1 LRLVVD
7 ASVIIKW
14 ILADP
19 EREPNTEEALHLLQ
33 DLREGRIEVLQPVHW
48 LTEVAAVLA
57 RLRPE
62 AAEPAI
68 DLLDAFELRTADDP
82 ATLKRAS
89 RVAVELNHHL
99 FDTLYHA
106 VALEHDACLLTADTT
121 YFRKAEKLGRIMPL
135 AEWTG
140 RLA

>member
-1 LRLVVD
+1 H
-7 ASVIIKW
+7 
-14 ILADP
+14 
-19 EREPNTEEALHLLQ
+19 TEQALHLLQ
-33 DLREGRIEVLQPVHW
+33 DLRAGRIEVLQPVHW

-57 RLRPE
+57 RLRPD

-68 DLLDAFELRTADDP
+68 DLLDAFELRTVGDT

-89 RVAVELNHHL
+89 RVSVELSHHL

-106 VALEHDACLLTADTT
+106 FALEHDACLLPADDT

-135 AEWTG
+135 AAWAG
-140 RLA
+140 PPG